1 MGCHSKGMSKQWDAT
16 AKGCQR
22 KGMAKEW
29 NVPAKEC
36 QSKGMSK
43 RRDVKAT
50 GCQSSG
56 MSELQLSLFGGTS
69 RAKTSFSQCQLS
81 DFEGKSRTKASF
93 SHLPSSL
100 FEGGLA
106 RNVSLNVSGCTKYC
120 NVLQGKTRLGRW
132 MGKVCRGT
140 VPRRFRLY
148 RKHWSAPAVYSFKCR
163 PRFAQLE
170 LQNLKDIS
178 HQSFVFT
185 SSTFRF

>member
-100 FEGGLA
+100 FVGGIG
-106 RNVSLNVSGCTKYC
+106 RNVSLRVRGCTKL
-120 NVLQGKTRLGRW
+120 NALQDKTRLGRW
-132 MGKVCRGT
+132 MGMVCRGT
-140 VPRRFRLY
+140 VPRRFRL
-148 RKHWSAPAVYSFKCR
+148 CR
-163 PRFAQLE
+163 NNGRIKA
-170 LQNLKDIS
+170 S
-178 HQSFVFT
+178 V
-185 SSTFRF
+185 